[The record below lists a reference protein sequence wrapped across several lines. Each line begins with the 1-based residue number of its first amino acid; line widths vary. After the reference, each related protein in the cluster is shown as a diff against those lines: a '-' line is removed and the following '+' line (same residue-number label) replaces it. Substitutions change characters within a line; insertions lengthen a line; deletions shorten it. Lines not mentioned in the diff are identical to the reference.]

1 MAAVLVHIGYH
12 KTGSTWLQQRL
23 FSAREAGFGVVVRQS
38 KVKRSMVAPDDF
50 EFDAARCREAYQPRI
65 DMMERRGVVPVISA
79 ERLSGRLGWPDDGA
93 RMAERLARVVPEARV
108 LVVLREQRSML
119 LSTYGQY
126 VKMGGMLDLR
136 RFLDRPVAW
145 KEWPCDLRRYK
156 YERLVGY
163 YHKLFGRERV
173 LALTYEELK
182 ADPAVFVRAV
192 VDFGGAKPQPGAL
205 ERVQVAE
212 RVNESWP
219 PAALAAKRWANW
231 LVRETRN
238 PWAAFD
244 AAGWAGSAMNE
255 VVRAFGSRVPRSTN
269 ERLARE
275 MLSTVAV
282 AVGDYYR
289 ESNARTSELTG
300 LELAKYGY
308 DVEPDP
314 RPTVAEVP
322 VVTAAEAPS

>member
-23 FSAREAGFGVVVRQS
+23 FSSREAGFGVVVRQS

-79 ERLSGRLGWPDDGA
+79 ERLQRQARRADDGA

-126 VKMGGMLDLR
+126 VKTGGMLDLR
-136 RFLDRPVAW
+136 RFLDCPVAW
-145 KEWPCDLRRYK
+145 KEWPCDLRRYR

-182 ADPAVFVRAV
+182 ADPAAFVRAV
-192 VDFGGAKPQPGAL
+192 VDFGGAKPSRAYSSASRWRDTSTSPGH
-205 ERVQVAE
+205 R
-212 RVNESWP
+212 P
-219 PAALAAKRWANW
+219 PL
-231 LVRETRN
+231 
-238 PWAAFD
+238 PPS
-244 AAGWAGSAMNE
+244 AGRTGS
-255 VVRAFGSRVPRSTN
+255 S
-269 ERLARE
+269 
-275 MLSTVAV
+275 
-282 AVGDYYR
+282 
-289 ESNARTSELTG
+289 ARTGIPGRHSTQEG
-300 LELAKYGY
+300 GQ
-308 DVEPDP
+308 D
-314 RPTVAEVP
+314 RR
-322 VVTAAEAPS
+322 